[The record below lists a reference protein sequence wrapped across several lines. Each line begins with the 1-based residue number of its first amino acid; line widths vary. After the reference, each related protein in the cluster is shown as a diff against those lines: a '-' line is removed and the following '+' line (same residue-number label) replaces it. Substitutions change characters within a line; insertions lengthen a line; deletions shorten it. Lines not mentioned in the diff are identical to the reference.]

1 MDFTLCYCGACGCQ
15 VVFFSCWLWC
25 EELCNNSCSKHS
37 FSHFLKSWI
46 KGFDTSL
53 PGLWSIVSMK
63 ASGKL
68 CESQRGHAPYGE
80 ALLHGRWW
88 CHQSPIVY
96 ALFKLQR
103 EYWSAWKTIQ
113 LNAAVRKRTLRGRY
127 STLCSLT
134 NPAKTCGHE
143 QTSSWHSGHA
153 ELIWK
158 ISLVVGVH
166 NDSNEDSSKASD
178 GDYQMRNLHFL
189 LSDKG
194 RRLLVQMDF
203 WKALKFPAKQ
213 HL

>member
-1 MDFTLCYCGACGCQ
+1 MAHCF
-15 VVFFSCWLWC
+15 
-25 EELCNNSCSKHS
+25 N
-37 FSHFLKSWI
+37 
-46 KGFDTSL
+46 
-53 PGLWSIVSMK
+53 
-63 ASGKL
+63 
-68 CESQRGHAPYGE
+68 ESQWQTVWVTARACTIWWSLAPRP
-80 ALLHGRWW
+80 LMMP
-88 CHQSPIVY
+88 SKPIVY

-113 LNAAVRKRTLRGRY
+113 SNTAVRKRTLRGRY

-143 QTSSWHSGHA
+143 QTSSWHSDHA
-153 ELIWK
+153 ELSWK
-158 ISLVVGVH
+158 ILLVVGVH
-166 NDSNEDSSKASD
+166 NDSNEDASKASD